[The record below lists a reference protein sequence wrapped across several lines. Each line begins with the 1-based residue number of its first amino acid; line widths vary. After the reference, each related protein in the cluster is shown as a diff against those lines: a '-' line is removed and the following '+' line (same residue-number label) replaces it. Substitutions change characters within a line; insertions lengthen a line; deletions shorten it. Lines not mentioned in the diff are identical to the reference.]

1 MKQNGA
7 KHISRWLLLAIDIAL
22 LVISLYIAKLMRGGL
37 VMSYIKDA
45 GDRVWRYAPYAPL
58 FIANHVAWLW
68 LMGAYR
74 VMWMYEELKDMAK
87 LAVACVLATL
97 INLGIN
103 AVFAIGYSRYVL
115 GFLGVF
121 GLVLVITS
129 RYLLLLTHNIMY
141 GAKSEKQVKR
151 ALIIGADAEG
161 IKLVKALPTLDDGAR
176 HEAAAFLDEDV
187 DKLYRRIGSLPVDG
201 MYLDAAKVISLRR
214 IDEVITT
221 RKTAASPAF
230 KSVYIEA
237 AKAGCEVKVY
247 SDGAL
252 DRVTLSDAVSS
263 GSGEISDIN
272 ALKADGTA
280 IIGGGELALS
290 LAQSLIINGVS
301 VAVLSDNE
309 KDLKALKRMGAKACI
324 GSGFSAQDVSGFVA
338 SVKPGSVIYLAG
350 VRDREV
356 AEGNEEAAHTANTLA
371 PAAALEAAKSVQ
383 AKAFVRLGRM
393 LDLPEEEEL
402 LKDGEQAV
410 LGAEAG
416 SIRVSAVSISGLLC
430 DGGLI
435 NRLENCAPDKLKI
448 ENCPESRMAFISV
461 PQAAAAIINLLSA
474 GLTGAF
480 EIRGGQAL
488 DMAQLLCAL
497 GGEAGEKQE
506 IRQET
511 DTPDLSTAVKD
522 VYVRALN

>member
-1 MKQNGA
+1 MKQNST

-45 GDRVWRYAPYAPL
+45 GDMMWRYAPYAPL
-58 FIANHVAWLW
+58 FIANHLVWLW

-87 LAVACVLATL
+87 LAAACVLATL

-103 AVFAIGYSRYVL
+103 AVFGIGYSRYVL

-141 GAKSEKQVKR
+141 NTKSEKQVKR

-161 IKLVKALPTLDDGAR
+161 IKLVKALSTLDDGAR
-176 HEAAAFLDEDV
+176 HETAAFLDEDV

-201 MYLDAAKVISLRR
+201 MYLDAAKVIKQKH

-221 RKTAASPAF
+221 RKVAASTAF
-230 KSVYIEA
+230 KSVYMEA

-263 GSGEISDIN
+263 GSGEISDVD
-272 ALKADGTA
+272 ALKAAGTA

-301 VAVLSDNE
+301 VAALSDDE
-309 KDLKALKRMGAKACI
+309 KDLKAFKRMGAKVCI
-324 GSGFSAQDVSGFVA
+324 GSGFSTQDVSSFVA
-338 SVKPGSVIYLAG
+338 SIRPGSVIYLAG
-350 VRDREV
+350 VRDGEV
-356 AEGNEEAAHTANTLA
+356 AEGNEEAVHTANALA
-371 PAAALEAAKSVQ
+371 PAAALEAAKDAQVN
-383 AKAFVRLGRM
+383 AFVRVGRM

-402 LKDGEQAV
+402 LGDGEEAV
-410 LGAEAG
+410 LGAGAD
-416 SIRVSAVSISGLLC
+416 SIKVSAVSISGLLC

-435 NRLENCAPDKLKI
+435 DRLENCAPDKLKT
-448 ENCPESRMAFISV
+448 ENCPDSRMAFISV
-461 PQAAAAIINLLSA
+461 PQAAAAVINLLSA

-480 EIRGGQAL
+480 EIRGSQAL
-488 DMAQLLCAL
+488 DMADVLCAL
-497 GGEAGEKQE
+497 GGEASEKQE
-506 IRQET
+506 AKEET
-511 DTPDLSTAVKD
+511 KAEDFSTVVKD
-522 VYVRALN
+522 VYVRALG